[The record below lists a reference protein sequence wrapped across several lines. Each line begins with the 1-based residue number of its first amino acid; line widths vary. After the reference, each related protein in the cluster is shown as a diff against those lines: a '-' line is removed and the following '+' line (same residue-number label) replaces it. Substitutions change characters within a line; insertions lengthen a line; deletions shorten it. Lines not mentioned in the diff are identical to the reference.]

1 MSEKQ
6 KRLSISQKCSIVA
19 ELEKGTSQAEASRN
33 FGVSKPA
40 IKYIWDNR
48 EKFKGAVD
56 SGLPNKRSN
65 MKGPEKCKGLDSPLL
80 EWFSNLRAAGKEVT
94 GNMLLINAK
103 NMATRLGFDTDT
115 VNESWLQRLRERHG
129 IHFKTIYG
137 EANDCPDF
145 EKWLEVML
153 PTFDEYEP
161 SHILNAD
168 ETALFYRMTGGKSF
182 VLANE
187 KNVRGR
193 KQSKARATI
202 LTCVTMAGNR
212 LPLTCISTAKS
223 PRWPVVCGK
232 RANAPIKYLSSKKGW
247 MNTALFDDFVKD
259 LHKDA
264 IHKKQSWL
272 LLVDNCPAH
281 IHAAGVYST
290 KPLFGV
296 RVVLLPKNTTS
307 RLQPCDQGVIRS
319 LKARYRKR
327 LVRLAVHKSAE
338 KVSLYE
344 SLTMLRASWNDVSV
358 ETVRNCWRKAGILTD
373 TADTHDENED
383 SLPTDDTSADIL
395 AMEDVEYKEAVA
407 AQPVVDFEEFMREI
421 EGVCSEE
428 EDIKGESESETE
440 DNEPLPS
447 TSECV
452 AMLKQLKRRFI
463 FSTGYVPDSV
473 IETEEALLKLPLKQ
487 ANITDFF
494 KQP

>member
-103 NMATRLGFDTDT
+103 NMATRLGFGTDT
-115 VNESWLQRLRERHG
+115 VNESWLQRWRERHG

-168 ETALFYRMTGGKSF
+168 ETALFYRMTG
-182 VLANE
+182 
-187 KNVRGR
+187 
-193 KQSKARATI
+193 
-202 LTCVTMAGNR
+202 
-212 LPLTCISTAKS
+212 
-223 PRWPVVCGK
+223 
-232 RANAPIKYLSSKKGW
+232 
-247 MNTALFDDFVKD
+247 
-259 LHKDA
+259 
-264 IHKKQSWL
+264 
-272 LLVDNCPAH
+272 
-281 IHAAGVYST
+281 
-290 KPLFGV
+290 
-296 RVVLLPKNTTS
+296 
-307 RLQPCDQGVIRS
+307 
-319 LKARYRKR
+319 
-327 LVRLAVHKSAE
+327 
-338 KVSLYE
+338 
-344 SLTMLRASWNDVSV
+344 
-358 ETVRNCWRKAGILTD
+358 
-373 TADTHDENED
+373 
-383 SLPTDDTSADIL
+383 DIL

-463 FSTGYVPDSV
+463 FSTGYVPNSV